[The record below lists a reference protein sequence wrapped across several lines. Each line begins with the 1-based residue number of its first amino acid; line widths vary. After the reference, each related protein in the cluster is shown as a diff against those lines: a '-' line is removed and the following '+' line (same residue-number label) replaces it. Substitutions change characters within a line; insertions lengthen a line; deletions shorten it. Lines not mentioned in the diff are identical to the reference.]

1 MIRKYIDIPPMWL
14 LGALV
19 LAWLQSRYMTLGLSL
34 DWPLAQLLAGLFVG
48 AGIILISLA
57 FIEMRKYRTTI
68 MPRQTA
74 NALVTQ
80 GIFKRTRNP
89 IYLGDTFILLGFVL
103 AWDAVLSLSLVPVFV
118 WIIETR
124 YIVPEEDSLRRKF
137 RLEFARY
144 LQQTRRWM

>member
-1 MIRKYIDIPPMWL
+1 
-14 LGALV
+14 V
-19 LAWLQSRYMTLGLSL
+19 
-34 DWPLAQLLAGLFVG
+34 QLLAGLFVG

-57 FIEMRKYRTTI
+57 FIEMRKHRTTI

-74 NALVTQ
+74 NALFTQ

>member
-1 MIRKYIDIPPMWL
+1 MIRKYIDIPPMLL

>member
-34 DWPLAQLLAGLFVG
+34 DWPLVQLLAGLFDG

-57 FIEMRKYRTTI
+57 FIEMRKHRTTI

>member
-34 DWPLAQLLAGLFVG
+34 DWPLVQLLAGLFVG

>member
-34 DWPLAQLLAGLFVG
+34 DWPLMQLLAGLFVG